1 MDARSQQR
9 SMIDRLTQLR
19 GELLPWG
26 RYIWSRFVGDG
37 CNRSAAALT
46 YMSLFALVPLITVM
60 FAILSAIP
68 DLQTRA
74 ADLQDLLFD
83 NLFPEGSGSDTIS
96 RVKDQVTDALSSFS
110 QQAQNLSGPGVGVLI
125 VTAVLMLRNV
135 ESTFNRIW
143 RTRTNRSPI
152 SSFLLYWAVLSL
164 GPILIGLALGSSTYL
179 GITDRF
185 FEEYDVIGVSRLFFS
200 LAPLLLSA
208 LAFSLLY
215 AAVPNCRVNMQH
227 ALLGGLLTAVVF
239 NIARWGFGKLIAK
252 TSYTA
257 IYGAFAAFPLLLLWI
272 YLSWNIV
279 LAGSVIVHSLSTFR
293 YESSGRVPPLLKAL
307 VVLEL
312 LWENYQ
318 SGKTISEFD
327 LVRAANKRH
336 AQLDSDTWTALR
348 DLFLQR
354 RLVVVDERGRYLLS
368 RDLNQVPFWQLK
380 EWVTGEISLENMQLA
395 EVEGWRAEAQ
405 ELLKSQ
411 RSQQRDLLSLSLAE
425 LFSR

>member
-9 SMIDRLTQLR
+9 STLDRLDNLR
-19 GELLPWG
+19 TELLPWSQ
-26 RYIWSRFVGDG
+26 YIWKRFVDDG

-46 YMSLFALVPLITVM
+46 YMSLFALVPLLTVM

-68 DLQTRA
+68 DLQVRA
-74 ADLQDLLFD
+74 ADLQNTLFD
-83 NLFPEGSGSDTIS
+83 NLFPEGSGGDTIS
-96 RVKDQVTDALSSFS
+96 QVKDQVTGALSNFS

-143 RTRTNRSPI
+143 RTRTNRGI
-152 SSFLLYWAVLSL
+152 VSSFLLYWAVLSL

-185 FEEYDVIGVSRLFFS
+185 ADFDVIGIRRLFLS
-200 LAPLLLSA
+200 VAPLLLSTV
-208 LAFSLLY
+208 AFSLLY
-215 AAVPNCRVNMQH
+215 AAVPNCQVNVKH

-279 LAGSVIVHSLSTFR
+279 LSGSVIVHSLSTFR
-293 YESSGRVPPLLKAL
+293 YESRGTVPALLKAL

-312 LWENYQ
+312 LWEKHQ
-318 SGKTISEFD
+318 SGDSISEYD
-327 LVRAANKRH
+327 LVRTANQRK
-336 AQLDSDTWTALR
+336 AQLDSETWTALR
-348 DLFLQR
+348 DQFIQR
-354 RLVVVDERGRYLLS
+354 KLVVVDERGRYLLA
-368 RDLNQVPFWQLK
+368 RDLSQVHLWQLK
-380 EWVTGEISLENMQLA
+380 EWVNGEITLEDMDLP
-395 EVEGWRAEAQ
+395 ELEGWRADAH
-405 ELLKSQ
+405 ELLKTQ
-411 RSQQRDLLSLSLAE
+411 RLQQRDLLSLSLAE

>member
-9 SMIDRLTQLR
+9 STLDRLDNLR
-19 GELLPWG
+19 TELLPWSQ
-26 RYIWSRFVGDG
+26 YIWKRFVDDG

-46 YMSLFALVPLITVM
+46 YMSLFALVPLLTVM

-68 DLQTRA
+68 DLQVRA
-74 ADLQDLLFD
+74 ADLQNTLFD
-83 NLFPEGSGSDTIS
+83 NLFPEGSGGDTIS
-96 RVKDQVTDALSSFS
+96 QVKDQVTGALSNFS

-143 RTRTNRSPI
+143 RTRTNRGI
-152 SSFLLYWAVLSL
+152 VSSFLLYWAVLSL

-185 FEEYDVIGVSRLFFS
+185 ADFDVIGIRRLFLS
-200 LAPLLLSA
+200 VAPLLLSTV
-208 LAFSLLY
+208 AFSLLY
-215 AAVPNCRVNMQH
+215 AAVPNCQVNVKH
-227 ALLGGLLTAVVF
+227 ALLGGFMTAVVF

-279 LAGSVIVHSLSTFR
+279 LSGSVIVHSLSTFR
-293 YESSGRVPPLLKAL
+293 YESRGTVPALLKAL

-312 LWENYQ
+312 LWEKHQ
-318 SGKTISEFD
+318 SGDSISEYD
-327 LVRAANKRH
+327 LVRTANQRK
-336 AQLDSDTWTALR
+336 AQLDSETWTALR
-348 DLFLQR
+348 DQFIQR
-354 RLVVVDERGRYLLS
+354 KLVVVDERGRYLLA
-368 RDLNQVPFWQLK
+368 RDLSQVHLWQLK
-380 EWVTGEISLENMQLA
+380 EWVNGEITLEDMDLP
-395 EVEGWRAEAQ
+395 ELEGWRADAH
-405 ELLKSQ
+405 ELLKTQ
-411 RSQQRDLLSLSLAE
+411 RLQQRDLLSLSLAE

>member
-9 SMIDRLTQLR
+9 STLDRLDNLR
-19 GELLPWG
+19 EDLLPWSQ
-26 RYIWSRFVGDG
+26 YIWKRFVDDG

-46 YMSLFALVPLITVM
+46 YMSLFALVPLLTVM

-68 DLQTRA
+68 DLQVRA
-74 ADLQDLLFD
+74 ADLQNTLFD
-83 NLFPEGSGSDTIS
+83 NLFPEGSGGDTIS
-96 RVKDQVTDALSSFS
+96 QVKDQVTGALSNFS

-143 RTRTNRSPI
+143 RTRTNRGI
-152 SSFLLYWAVLSL
+152 VSSFLLYWAVLSL

-185 FEEYDVIGVSRLFFS
+185 ADFDVIGIRRLFLS
-200 LAPLLLSA
+200 VAPLLLSTV
-208 LAFSLLY
+208 AFSLLY
-215 AAVPNCRVNMQH
+215 AAVPNCQVNVKH
-227 ALLGGLLTAVVF
+227 ALLGGFMTAVVF

-279 LAGSVIVHSLSTFR
+279 LSGSVIVHSLSTFR
-293 YESSGRVPPLLKAL
+293 YESRGTVPALLKAL

-312 LWENYQ
+312 LWEKHQ
-318 SGKTISEFD
+318 SGDSISEYD
-327 LVRAANKRH
+327 LVRTANQRK
-336 AQLDSDTWTALR
+336 AQLDSETWTALR
-348 DLFLQR
+348 DQFIQR
-354 RLVVVDERGRYLLS
+354 KLVVVDERGRYLLA
-368 RDLNQVPFWQLK
+368 RDLSQVHLWQLK
-380 EWVTGEISLENMQLA
+380 EWVNGEITLEDMDLP
-395 EVEGWRAEAQ
+395 ELEGWRADAH
-405 ELLKSQ
+405 ELLKTQ
-411 RSQQRDLLSLSLAE
+411 RLQQRDLLSLSLAE

>member
-9 SMIDRLTQLR
+9 SVLDRLTNLR
-19 GELLPWG
+19 ADLLPWG
-26 RYIWSRFVGDG
+26 RYIGSRFVDDG

-46 YMSLFALVPLITVM
+46 YMSLFALVPLVTVM

-68 DLQTRA
+68 DLQAQA
-74 ADLQDLLFD
+74 ANLQDVLFD
-83 NLFPEGSGSDTIS
+83 NLFPNGTGGDTVS
-96 RVKDQVTDALSSFS
+96 RVKDQVSGALSNFS
-110 QQAQNLSGPGVGVLI
+110 QQAQNLSGPGIGVLI

-143 RTRTNRSPI
+143 RTRTNRSPV

-179 GITDRF
+179 GVTDRF
-185 FEEYDVIGVSRLFFS
+185 FAEYDVIGVRRLLLS
-200 LAPLLLSA
+200 LAPLLLSTA
-208 LAFSLLY
+208 AFSLLY
-215 AAVPNCRVNMQH
+215 AAVPNCRVNIKH
-227 ALLGGLLTAVVF
+227 ALLGGLLTAIAF

-293 YESSGRVPPLLKAL
+293 YESSGNVPTLLKAL

-312 LWENYQ
+312 LWEHHQ
-318 SGKTISEFD
+318 RGDSLSEFD
-327 LVRAANKRH
+327 LVRTANQRH

-348 DLFLQR
+348 DLFIQR
-354 RLVVVDERGRYLLS
+354 KLVVVDERGRYLLS
-368 RDLNQVPFWQLK
+368 RDLEQIKFWQLK
-380 EWVTGEISLENMQLA
+380 EWVTGEIALEDMQLA
-395 EVEGWRAEAQ
+395 EAEGWRAEAQ
-405 ELLKSQ
+405 ELLKTQ
-411 RSQQRDLLSLSLAE
+411 RTQQRDQLSLNLAE